1 MTLLMR
7 LGDWALWGAAFSGV
21 AFVVM
26 YHLTARWWKSEEG
39 WHLMTFTAF
48 VAAVFIFVLA
58 AKNSVLPP
66 LAVAWTRVVIYGG
79 MCALLVWRVRL
90 VAKAQERVRERA
102 RAEFRARLSALPPD
116 WFHKEK
122 N

>member
-21 AFVVM
+21 MFVVM

-58 AKNSVLPP
+58 VKSSVLSPIAAA
-66 LAVAWTRVVIYGG
+66 LTRIIIYGG
-79 MCALLVWRVRL
+79 MCALLLWRVRL
-90 VAKAQERVRERA
+90 VRQAQRRVRARYERPS
-102 RAEFRARLSALPPD
+102 EVPPVD
-116 WFHKEK
+116 WSRDHREK
-122 N
+122 S